1 MLPHISKEEAGEK
14 MNYEKFYM
22 QYIKQTKIENGNIN
36 GLCPFHDDH
45 NSSFGADLKTGQY
58 NCFACGAKGNAVTFL
73 ANIENIDTKEA
84 WKKLNDIE
92 PVIYTVTEYAREKH
106 LPIEFLTSLGL
117 SNGNK
122 NVMIPYYDTNK
133 HILATRYRNHPT
145 NPQRF
150 CWKKGS
156 KTILYGLWRLKDY
169 LNDYIVLVEGES
181 DAQTLWYNGVQAL
194 GIPGAKNFKEEYTEI
209 LERFKTIYIQH
220 EEDQRWRNIC
230 RNNIKIHRQ

>member
-1 MLPHISKEEAGEK
+1 MFLYISKEEVGEQ

-22 QYIKQTKIENGNIN
+22 QYIKQAKVENENIN

-45 NSSFGADLKTGQY
+45 NSSFGANIKTGQY

-84 WKKLNDIE
+84 WKKLNNIE
-92 PVIYTVTEYAREKH
+92 PIVYTVTEYAREKQ

-122 NVMIPYYDTNK
+122 NVMIPYYDKNK
-133 HILATRYRNHPT
+133 HILATRFRNHPT

-150 CWKKGS
+150 SWKKGS

-169 LNDYIVLVEGES
+169 LNDYITLVEGES

-194 GIPGAKNFKEEYTEI
+194 GVP
-209 LERFKTIYIQH
+209 RS
-220 EEDQRWRNIC
+220 
-230 RNNIKIHRQ
+230 